1 MRLANL
7 LHDDDND
14 NNNNTTR
21 MARQLFQNYDALILG
36 TDVGVATRRVTPGT
50 YEQTPNDVTTELYW
64 PAPAHS
70 QKNPPPQEK
79 KQSPGQQ
86 IIKNVLQAAAQAGV
100 RHVCLVDDNND
111 ANNHNDKDS
120 ILAFLQTLDL
130 PYTCLQPQAS
140 TITITPNYT
149 YRKGVQQVLR
159 VVEAKQNDHEIDN
172 NNNNNNNNETV
183 LLPPPIYREDL
194 CALAVQCLLTLDWT
208 TSRVLH
214 VRSSG
219 QPVTDAQSLLLSN
232 QKPLLR
238 PDQEWCVN
246 SVLLEQ
252 ALAGVV

>member
-1 MRLANL
+1 
-7 LHDDDND
+7 
-14 NNNNTTR
+14 

-70 QKNPPPQEK
+70 QKNHFPQEK
-79 KQSPGQQ
+79 NKSPGQQ
-86 IIKNVLQAAAQAGV
+86 IVKNVLQAAAQAGV
-100 RHVCLVDDNND
+100 RHVCLVDDDNNN
-111 ANNHNDKDS
+111 ANQNNNHQDS

-140 TITITPNYT
+140 TVTIAPNYT
-149 YRKGVQQVLR
+149 YRKGVQQVLH
-159 VVEAKQNDHEIDN
+159 VVEANHQNDN
-172 NNNNNNNNETV
+172 NNNNYNNNNETV

-246 SVLLEQ
+246 SVWLEQ
-252 ALAGVV
+252 ALHGIV